1 MSRFSLPLTLMTVS
15 ALAFMAVG
23 SSVAADGNDGNGA
36 WFVPKTAQPSAP
48 AASHHHAAPAAA
60 PAPAAVPDM
69 AGLDDGGD
77 AGAPDGEGQQQAAPV
92 LPLPPVPSSPAVPK
106 EDAPPPVVLGLISV
120 QGVMQLS
127 TAAQEMQQVL
137 GERRDRLARAV
148 QKEEGA
154 WREEQQKLQVQA
166 RTLTS
171 DQLQLRVRHLQERR
185 AKDQR
190 DFSNKARII
199 QEAYQVA
206 FHQIE
211 RVLEQRDGI
220 IAKVAAAHGMNLVL
234 HAEQAVLHVDGQD
247 ITEEVADR
255 LNKVLPHVF
264 IPDDGV
270 DPEVLAKSGKM
281 PTTADEERL
290 MNQAAPQQ
298 PAEAPAQAKGS
309 ILRRQK

>member
-1 MSRFSLPLTLMTVS
+1 MSRFSLPLTLMTASVLALMPVS
-15 ALAFMAVG
+15 QAG
-23 SSVAADGNDGNGA
+23 AADSNDGNGA
-36 WFVPKTAQPSAP
+36 WFVPRTAQQPSAP
-48 AASHHHAAPAAA
+48 VAPHHHAAPVAA
-60 PAPAAVPDM
+60 PAPAAMPDM
-69 AGLDDGGD
+69 GGMD
-77 AGAPDGEGQQQAAPV
+77 EAEGAPEGEGQQVPPV
-92 LPLPPVPSSPAVPK
+92 LPLPPVPASPAIPK
-106 EDAPPPVVLGLISV
+106 ENAPPPVSVGLISV

-137 GERRDRLARAV
+137 GERRDRLARVV
-148 QKEEGA
+148 QKEEAA

-190 DFSNKARII
+190 DFSNQARII

-220 IAKVAAAHGMNLVL
+220 IARVAGAHGMNLVL

-247 ITEEVADR
+247 ITEEVADL

-264 IPDDGV
+264 IPGDGV

-290 MNQAAPQQ
+290 MNQAGTQ
-298 PAEAPAQAKGS
+298 PAEVPQAKDS
-309 ILRRQK
+309 VLRRQQ

>member
-1 MSRFSLPLTLMTVS
+1 MSRFSFPLALMTVS
-15 ALAFMAVG
+15 ALAFM
-23 SSVAADGNDGNGA
+23 SVTPSMAADGNDSNGA
-36 WFVPKTAQPSAP
+36 WFVPKAAQPAAP
-48 AASHHHAAPAAA
+48 AAAAPHHRAAPAAA
-60 PAPAAVPDM
+60 PAAPAAMPDM
-69 AGLDDGGD
+69 GGMD
-77 AGAPDGEGQQQAAPV
+77 EGEGAPEGEGQQQAMPV
-92 LPLPPVPSSPAVPK
+92 LPLPPVPASPAVPK
-106 EDAPPPVVLGLISV
+106 ENAPPPVVLGLISV

-137 GERRDRLARAV
+137 GERRDRLARVV
-148 QKEEGA
+148 QKEEAA

-190 DFSNKARII
+190 DFSNQARII

-220 IAKVAAAHGMNLVL
+220 IARVAGAHGMNLVL

-247 ITEEVADR
+247 ITEEVADL

-264 IPDDGV
+264 IPGDGV

-290 MNQAAPQQ
+290 MNQATTQ
-298 PAEAPAQAKGS
+298 PTEAPSQGKDS
-309 ILRRQK
+309 VLRRQQ

>member
-1 MSRFSLPLTLMTVS
+1 MSRFSLPLTLMAVS
-15 ALAFMAVG
+15 ALAFMPV
-23 SSVAADGNDGNGA
+23 SHSFAADSNDGNGA

-48 AASHHHAAPAAA
+48 AASHHRAAPVAA
-60 PAPAAVPDM
+60 PAPAAMPDM
-69 AGLDDGGD
+69 GGMDDGD
-77 AGAPDGEGQQQAAPV
+77 GAPEGEGQLVPPV
-92 LPLPPVPSSPAVPK
+92 LPLPPVPASPAVPK
-106 EDAPPPVVLGLISV
+106 GNAPPPVTVGLISV

-137 GERRDRLARAV
+137 GERRDRLAHAV
-148 QKEEGA
+148 QKEEA
-154 WREEQQKLQVQA
+154 DWRAEQQKLQVQA

-190 DFSNKARII
+190 DFSNQARII

-247 ITEEVADR
+247 ITEEVADL
-255 LNKVLPHVF
+255 LNKALPHVF
-264 IPDDGV
+264 IPGDGV

-290 MNQAAPQQ
+290 MNQAAGAQ
-298 PAEAPAQAKGS
+298 PAAAAPAPEKGS
-309 ILRRQK
+309 ILRRQQ

>member
-1 MSRFSLPLTLMTVS
+1 MSRFSVSLMLASTVALLPLGQ
-15 ALAFMAVG
+15 A
-23 SSVAADGNDGNGA
+23 VAADNNGSGA
-36 WFVPKTAQPSAP
+36 WFVPKAAQPATP
-48 AASHHHAAPAAA
+48 AVHHHAAAA
-60 PAPAAVPDM
+60 PTVPVASQNAAGVDDGASDEGEGDAPQQAPAI
-69 AGLDDGGD
+69 
-77 AGAPDGEGQQQAAPV
+77 
-92 LPLPPVPSSPAVPK
+92 LPLPAVPSSPAVPR
-106 EDAPPPVVLGLISV
+106 EDAPPPLTLGLISV

-137 GERRDRLARAV
+137 GARRDRLAQQV
-148 QKEEGA
+148 QKEEAA

-166 RTLTS
+166 RSLTS

-185 AKDQR
+185 AKDQH
-190 DFSNKARII
+190 DFGNQARII

-220 IAKVAAAHGMNLVL
+220 IAKVAAAHGMNLIL

-264 IPDDGV
+264 IPADGV

-281 PTTADEERL
+281 PTTADEER
-290 MNQAAPQQ
+290 MMQAAQQ
-298 PAEAPAQAKGS
+298 PPALAQTPAAGS
-309 ILRRQK
+309 VVRRH

>member
-1 MSRFSLPLTLMTVS
+1 MSRLTLPLTLMAVTALTFMPVS
-15 ALAFMAVG
+15 Q
-23 SSVAADGNDGNGA
+23 SIAADASEGNGA

-48 AASHHHAAPAAA
+48 AASHHHAASA

-69 AGLDDGGD
+69 TGMDEAGD
-77 AGAPDGEGQQQAAPV
+77 AGAQEGEGQQAAPI
-92 LPLPPVPSSPAVPK
+92 LPLPPVPASPAVPK
-106 EDAPPPVVLGLISV
+106 EDAPPPVTVGLISV

-148 QKEEGA
+148 QKEEGD

-264 IPDDGV
+264 IPGDGV

-290 MNQAAPQQ
+290 MNQAAQQQQQ
-298 PAEAPAQAKGS
+298 PAEAPAKGS
-309 ILRRQK
+309 ILRRQQ

>member
-1 MSRFSLPLTLMTVS
+1 MSRFSLSLLAAS
-15 ALAFMAVG
+15 ALVFLPLG
-23 SSVAADGNDGNGA
+23 LGNAADNNGNGA
-36 WFVPKTAQPSAP
+36 WFVPKAAQPSASP
-48 AASHHHAAPAAA
+48 ATHHRAVAPVA
-60 PAPAAVPDM
+60 PVDAPDM
-69 AGLDDGGD
+69 GEAED
-77 AGAPDGEGQQQAAPV
+77 ASPDGNESEAPQTPPI
-92 LPLPPVPSSPAVPK
+92 LPLPAVPSSPAVPK
-106 EDAPPPVVLGLISV
+106 EAPPPAVTLGLISV

-137 GERRDRLARAV
+137 GERRDRLARLV
-148 QKEEGA
+148 QKEEAA
-154 WREEQQKLQVQA
+154 WRAEQQKLQVQA
-166 RTLTS
+166 RSLTS

-190 DFSNKARII
+190 DFSNQARII

-220 IAKVAAAHGMNLVL
+220 IAKVAAAHGMNLIL

-264 IPDDGV
+264 IPADGV

-290 MNQAAPQQ
+290 MQAAQQ
-298 PAEAPAQAKGS
+298 PAAAAQAPGAGS
-309 ILRRQK
+309 VVRRH